1 MYNYSQEKEHFIYI
15 GFGNVIPN
23 QQSEYRLYKLSCLD
37 RSWEI
42 TIIAFTTGHDPVK
55 YVLLVTNKMKEEDRQ
70 MDQQKFFTVSGGQS
84 KSMFY

>member
-37 RSWEI
+37 SKVMHH
-42 TIIAFTTGHDPVK
+42 GKLQP
-55 YVLLVTNKMKEEDRQ
+55 LLLQLGMIL
-70 MDQQKFFTVSGGQS
+70 
-84 KSMFY
+84 